1 MEPKTVD
8 QILEDL
14 VLAARQVPPAQR
26 ASFDEVMHLMQ
37 MSVGGL
43 KNPRRKN

>member
-14 VLAARQVPPAQR
+14 VLAGRQVPPAQR
-26 ASFDEVMHLMQ
+26 ASFDEVMRLMQ
-37 MSVGGL
+37 TPVGGL
-43 KNPRRKN
+43 KNPRRNN